1 MKSTTGIEKTGE
13 YDENTG
19 SEWEPTPHGSTAE
32 VVAVFKESA
41 EEIVSGFIDI
51 LNGLYREAVAFPL

>member
-1 MKSTTGIEKTGE
+1 MKKQV
-13 YDENTG
+13 NTITILVLNG
-19 SEWEPTPHGSTAE
+19 DPCLMAAQREMI
-32 VVAVFKESA
+32 AVFKESA

>member
-1 MKSTTGIEKTGE
+1 MNTMKILVL
-13 YDENTG
+13 NG
-19 SEWEPTPHGSTAE
+19 SPRPHGSTAE
-32 VVAVFKESA
+32 VVAMFKESA

>member
-1 MKSTTGIEKTGE
+1 MRKQLNTMKILVL
-13 YDENTG
+13 NG
-19 SEWEPTPHGSTAE
+19 SPRPHGSTSE
-32 VVAVFKESA
+32 MVAVFKESV

>member
-1 MKSTTGIEKTGE
+1 MRKQ
-13 YDENTG
+13 N
-19 SEWEPTPHGSTAE
+19 GSTAE

-41 EEIVSGFIDI
+41 EEIVSGLTDI

>member
-1 MKSTTGIEKTGE
+1 MKILVL
-13 YDENTG
+13 NG
-19 SEWEPTPHGSTAE
+19 SPRPHGRTSE
-32 VVAVFKESA
+32 MVAVFKESV